1 MSVVDMIGG
10 AGEGGG
16 TQPGEAGGG
25 ADTLFDVFGYLR
37 NVGSRGIAINGILV
51 WIDIQQKSTPENIWM
66 AQAESHFADP
76 EIDIARSS
84 LWKAANDKK
93 ALIGEMIAHKTP
105 GKTHKNLVDITKA
118 MKILKEKSM
127 LPLLLAT
134 SDMMKKCP
142 AYHCD
147 KGDTN
152 AVDVMSKVKVL
163 EESMD
168 NFMKQQGEQMRNLT
182 ETIGNISHDPR
193 PRPSAVDS
201 RVRDLRKDESSIR

>member
-1 MSVVDMIGG
+1 
-10 AGEGGG
+10 
-16 TQPGEAGGG
+16 
-25 ADTLFDVFGYLR
+25 
-37 NVGSRGIAINGILV
+37 
-51 WIDIQQKSTPENIWM
+51 M
-66 AQAESHFADP
+66 AQAESHFANL

-105 GKTHKNLVDITKA
+105 GKTHKNLVYITKA

-127 LPLLLAT
+127 VPLLLAP
-134 SDMMKKCP
+134 SDIFKMCP
-142 AYHCD
+142 AFHCD

-193 PRPSAVDS
+193 PRPPVVDS
-201 RVRDLRKDESSIR
+201 RVHDQRKDESSIRSRSVSPSKRARVEEPNENVENNDNNTKISAHADGVLAPGSAHARPSARPPST